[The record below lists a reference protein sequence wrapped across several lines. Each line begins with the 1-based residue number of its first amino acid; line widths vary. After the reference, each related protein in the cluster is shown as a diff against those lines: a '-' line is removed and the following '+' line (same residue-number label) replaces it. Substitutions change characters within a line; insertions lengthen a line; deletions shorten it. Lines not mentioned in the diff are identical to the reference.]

1 MPDQHPNILL
11 IVTDQQRGD
20 CLGIDGHP
28 VLQTPTMDFIGA
40 SGTFFRRG
48 YSECPSCIPA
58 RRVLMSGQAPGDNGM
73 VGMTSHP
80 EWDPAATLAG
90 ELRAVDY
97 ETRMIGKLHLQPN
110 RRRFGFDAMEL
121 ANGTRGKDNDY
132 LDWLHG
138 EVPLD
143 RWAMAHGVTPNGW
156 IGRPSHLPEERT
168 HTFWVVSRAIEYLE
182 KRDPSGPFF
191 LNISFI
197 ACAVLFRNAFAEPA
211 HALVLGAWLGGIA
224 QLVAQYVALVRV
236 SGIRYPSFELMHP
249 GIRKVLF
256 LLIPVLIGQSAGEVN
271 RLVDT
276 LMAYSLPD
284 EGTVS
289 SLFIANRLVQLPLSI
304 FAVATSVAI
313 LPTLSRLHTK
323 KDYDELRST
332 LLQGLRQSFYFI
344 MPAMAG
350 LFILGQPVISLLF
363 ERGEFDATETSRAA
377 TALAYY
383 AGGLLAFAWVKVTVT
398 GFYAMQDTRSPVIIA
413 SCAMLFNILL
423 NFALIGPLGY
433 KGLALSTTISY
444 SLNCLALY
452 ALLNHRIGGLWH
464 RDYLE
469 SLIRIIL
476 ATAFMSSIAYGTWLL
491 STRWFDDTVLLGKL
505 AIALLPIAASI
516 IAYAILSKAFAIK
529 EFDHFLEGLKRRSE
543 R

>member
-1 MPDQHPNILL
+1 MPGKRPKILL

-58 RRVLMSGQAPGDNGM
+58 RRVLMSGQAPGVNGM

-197 ACAVLFRNAFAEPA
+197 DPHPPFTPPAFFYDRYDRMDLPEPVIGDWVDGFEGPA
-211 HALVLGAWLGGIA
+211 RGIDPEGRDYGRR
-224 QLVAQYVALVRV
+224 LNLDP
-236 SGIRYPSFELMHP
+236 ITMHHCRAAYF
-249 GIRKVLF
+249 G
-256 LLIPVLIGQSAGEVN
+256 LINHIDMQ
-271 RLVDT
+271 
-276 LMAYSLPD
+276 
-284 EGTVS
+284 
-289 SLFIANRLVQLPLSI
+289 
-304 FAVATSVAI
+304 
-313 LPTLSRLHTK
+313 LSRLFQYLRDNGLLEETFVVFVSDHGEMLGDHHMFAKTRAQEASARVPFLARAPQSM
-323 KDYDELRST
+323 DYPREVVCDQPVGLQDVMPT
-332 LLQGLRQSFYFI
+332 LLD
-344 MPAMAG
+344 AAG
-350 LFILGQPVISLLF
+350 ATIPDSVTGRSLLPLMRAESPPWRELLHGEHAGQYLNDDGVHWLVGS
-363 ERGEFDATETSRAA
+363 ERKYIWYSQTGQELLFDVVSDPNE
-377 TALAYY
+377 LH
-383 AGGLLAFAWVKVTVT
+383 
-398 GFYAMQDTRSPVIIA
+398 D
-413 SCAMLFNILL
+413 
-423 NFALIGPLGY
+423 
-433 KGLALSTTISY
+433 LSTDED
-444 SLNCLALY
+444 LAPW
-452 ALLNHRIGGLWH
+452 RG
-464 RDYLE
+464 R
-469 SLIRIIL
+469 L
-476 ATAFMSSIAYGTWLL
+476 AQVLAERPEGFSDGKNL
-491 STRWFDDTVLLGKL
+491 SVGRPHEKFVPGKG
-505 AIALLPIAASI
+505 P
-516 IAYAILSKAFAIK
+516 K
-529 EFDHFLEGLKRRSE
+529 
-543 R
+543 

>member
-1 MPDQHPNILL
+1 MSS
-11 IVTDQQRGD
+11 
-20 CLGIDGHP
+20 
-28 VLQTPTMDFIGA
+28 A
-40 SGTFFRRG
+40 SEHSRFASIFAAGTLF
-48 YSECPSCIPA
+48 S
-58 RRVLMSGQAPGDNGM
+58 RVLGM
-73 VGMTSHP
+73 VRDMVWMAYLPKASRDAFIIAFKFPNMLREIVGEGTSNAAFVPVFSESLESKSDEEFKRLVSSVMSAMIVLLALLTIGGILALPTIIQSMTVLNNFTQKAPITP
-80 EWDPAATLAG
+80 EKLALVSQLSKWTFPYLFFICLSVFCMAPLFTLNHYTTPSWSPAL
-90 ELRAVDY
+90 
-97 ETRMIGKLHLQPN
+97 
-110 RRRFGFDAMEL
+110 
-121 ANGTRGKDNDY
+121 
-132 LDWLHG
+132 
-138 EVPLD
+138 
-143 RWAMAHGVTPNGW
+143 
-156 IGRPSHLPEERT
+156 
-168 HTFWVVSRAIEYLE
+168 
-182 KRDPSGPFF
+182 

-313 LPTLSRLHTK
+313 LPTLSKLHAK